1 MISIEDKNILNFKID
16 TMDSIIKAKNKG
28 KKIIKSCKND
38 EQLNSAKKYVKLYGK
53 TTKDLVGESELEIMI
68 LSKRMSL

>member
-16 TMDSIIKAKNKG
+16 TMDNIIIAKNKG
-28 KKIIKSCKND
+28 KKIIESCEND
-38 EQLNSAKKYVKLYGK
+38 EQLDSAKKYVKLYAK
-53 TTKDLVGESELEIMI
+53 ATKDLVGESELEIMI